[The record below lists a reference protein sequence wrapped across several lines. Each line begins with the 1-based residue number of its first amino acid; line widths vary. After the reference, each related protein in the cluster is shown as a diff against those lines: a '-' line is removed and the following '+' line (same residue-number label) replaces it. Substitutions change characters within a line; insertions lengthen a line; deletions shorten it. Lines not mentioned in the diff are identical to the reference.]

1 MDFTESDEHAMLRA
15 AATDVVA
22 SFGHEWFRERAR
34 AGGRAEELWQALAA
48 PGFLSVHLPEQYG
61 GGGGGMSELVVV
73 SEAAAAQGCP
83 LLLVLVSAGIS
94 AELLARFGT
103 DSQRDRWLPGLS
115 SGEKMVFAIT
125 EPDAGSNSHHLSTT
139 ATLDGDVYRLRGT
152 KTYISGVDEA
162 PRMLVVART
171 GVDDATGSTPGRAQ
185 LSLFVVDTDA
195 PGLDRTPIPVEVA
208 IPEKQFQLFFTDV
221 EVPADR
227 LVGTEG
233 EGLRQLFYGL
243 NPERILSA
251 SICTGIGQY
260 ALERAAIYAR
270 EREVWGVPIGAHQGV
285 AHPLARAKVE
295 LELAR
300 LMMQKAAW
308 MHDHADD
315 GGHDR
320 VAAGEAANMAKF
332 AAAEAGAHCLDAA
345 IQTHGGNGMAT
356 EYGLADLWGLV
367 RLLRIAPV
375 SHEMILNF
383 VAQQSLGLPKSY

>member
-1 MDFTESDEHAMLRA
+1 VDFAETDEHSMLRA
-15 AATDVVA
+15 AVSDVAA
-22 SFGHEWFRERAR
+22 SFGHEWFRDRAR
-34 AGGRAEELWQALAA
+34 SGGRAEELWQALAG
-48 PGFLSVHLPEQYG
+48 PGFLSVHLPEHYG
-61 GGGGGMSELVVV
+61 GGGGGMNELVVV

-83 LLLVLVSAGIS
+83 LLLLLVSAGIS

-103 DSQRDRWLPGLS
+103 DAQRDEWLPGLCT
-115 SGEKMVFAIT
+115 GEKMVFAIT
-125 EPDAGSNSHHLSTT
+125 EPDAGSNSHHLTTT
-139 ATLDGDVYRLRGT
+139 AVRDGDVYKLRGT

-162 PRMLVVART
+162 PRVLVVART
-171 GVDDATGSTPGRAQ
+171 GVDDTDPARPGRAE

-195 PGLDRTPIPVEVA
+195 PGLDRTPIPVEVT
-208 IPEKQFQLFFTDV
+208 IPEKQFQLFFDDV
-221 EVPADR
+221 AVPADR
-227 LVGTEG
+227 LVGIEG
-233 EGLRQLFYGL
+233 DGLHQLFHGL

-260 ALERAAIYAR
+260 ALARASAYAR
-270 EREVWGVPIGAHQGV
+270 EREVWGVPIGRHQAV

-308 MHDHADD
+308 MHDHAD
-315 GGHDR
+315 DR

>member
-1 MDFTESDEHAMLRA
+1 MDFTVPDEHAMVWA
-15 AATDVVA
+15 AVGEIAA
-22 SFGHEWFRERAR
+22 RFGHEWFRERAR

-61 GGGGGMSELVVV
+61 GGGGGLSELVVV

-83 LLLVLVSAGIS
+83 LLLVLVSAGICG
-94 AELLARFGT
+94 ELLARFGT
-103 DSQRDRWLPGLS
+103 DAQRDRWLRGLCA
-115 SGEKMVFAIT
+115 GEKMVFAIT
-125 EPDAGSNSHHLSTT
+125 EPDAGSNSHRLSTT
-139 ATLDGDVYRLRGT
+139 ATRDGDVYRLQGT
-152 KTYISGVDEA
+152 KTFISGVDEA
-162 PRMLVVART
+162 GAVLVVART
-171 GVDDATGSTPGRAQ
+171 AVDTEPVQSGRAQ

-195 PGLDRTPIPVEVA
+195 PGLERAPIPVEVT
-208 IPEKQFQLFFTDV
+208 IPEKQYQLFFDGV
-221 EVPADR
+221 EVPTDR

-233 EGLRQLFYGL
+233 DGLRQLFHGL

-251 SICTGIGQY
+251 SICTGVGLY
-260 ALERAAIYAR
+260 ALARASEYAR
-270 EREVWGVPIGAHQGV
+270 EREVWGVPIGTHQGV
-285 AHPLARAKVE
+285 AHPLARAKIA

-308 MHDHADD
+308 MHDHTDD
-315 GGHDR
+315 DAHDR

-332 AAAEAGAHCLDAA
+332 AAAEAGARCLDAA

>member
-1 MDFTESDEHAMLRA
+1 MDFTESEEHAMLRA
-15 AATDVVA
+15 AASDVA
-22 SFGHEWFRERAR
+22 AGFGHDWFREQAR
-34 AGGRAEELWQALAA
+34 AGGRADELWQAMAA
-48 PGFLSVHLPEQYG
+48 PGFLSVHLPEEFG
-61 GGGGGMSELVVV
+61 GGGGGLSELVVV

-83 LLLVLVSAGIS
+83 LLLLLVSAGIS

-103 DSQRDRWLPGLS
+103 EGQRARWLPGLCT
-115 SGEKMVFAIT
+115 GEKMVFAIT
-125 EPDAGSNSHHLSTT
+125 EPDAGSNSHQLATT
-139 ATLDGDVYRLRGT
+139 ATRDGEVYRLRGT

-162 PRMLVVART
+162 PAMLVVART
-171 GVDDATGSTPGRAQ
+171 GVDEATGREQ

-195 PGLDRTPIPVEVA
+195 PGLDRTLIPVELS
-208 IPEKQFQLFFTDV
+208 IPEKQFQLFFDDV

-227 LVGTEG
+227 LVGAEG
-233 EGLRQLFYGL
+233 EGLRQVFDGL

-251 SICTGIGQY
+251 SILTGIGLY
-260 ALERAAIYAR
+260 ALTRASAYAR
-270 EREVWGVPIGAHQGV
+270 EREVWGVPIGTHQGV
-285 AHPLARAKVE
+285 AHPLARAKIE

-308 MHDHADD
+308 MHDQTD
-315 GGHDR
+315 DR

>member
-15 AATDVVA
+15 AAGDVA
-22 SFGHEWFRERAR
+22 AGFGHDWFREQAR
-34 AGGRAEELWQALAA
+34 TGGRADELWQAMAA
-48 PGFLSVHLPEQYG
+48 PGFLSVHLPEAFG
-61 GGGGGMSELVVV
+61 GGGGGLSELVVV

-83 LLLVLVSAGIS
+83 LLLILVSAGIS

-103 DSQRDRWLPGLS
+103 DAQRARWLPGLCT
-115 SGEKMVFAIT
+115 GEKMVFAIT
-125 EPDAGSNSHHLSTT
+125 EPDAGSNSHQLSTT
-139 ATLDGDVYRLRGT
+139 ATRDGDVYRLRGT

-171 GVDDATGSTPGRAQ
+171 GADEDTGRAQ

-195 PGLDRTPIPVEVA
+195 PGLERTPIPVEIS
-208 IPEKQFQLFFTDV
+208 IPEKQFQLFFDGV
-221 EVPADR
+221 EVQADR
-227 LVGTEG
+227 LVGVEG
-233 EGLRQLFYGL
+233 DGLRQVFDGL

-251 SICTGIGQY
+251 SILTGIGQY
-260 ALERAAIYAR
+260 ALERASAYAR
-270 EREVWGVPIGAHQGV
+270 EREVWGVPIGRHQGV
-285 AHPLARAKVE
+285 AHPLARAKVA

-308 MHDHADD
+308 MHDHAD
-315 GGHDR
+315 DR

-332 AAAEAGAHCLDAA
+332 AAAEAGAQCLDAA

>member
-1 MDFTESDEHAMLRA
+1 MDFSVPDEHAMLRA
-15 AATDVVA
+15 AVGEIAA
-22 SFGHEWFRERAR
+22 GFGHEWFRERAR

-61 GGGGGMSELVVV
+61 GGGGGLSELVVV

-83 LLLVLVSAGIS
+83 LLLVLVSAGICG
-94 AELLARFGT
+94 ELLARFGT
-103 DSQRDRWLPGLS
+103 DAQRDRWLRGLGA
-115 SGEKMVFAIT
+115 GEKMVFAIT
-125 EPDAGSNSHHLSTT
+125 EPDAGSNSHRLSTT
-139 ATLDGDVYRLRGT
+139 ATRDGDVYRLQGT

-162 PRMLVVART
+162 GAVLVVART
-171 GVDDATGSTPGRAQ
+171 AIGTDRARPGRAQ

-195 PGLDRTPIPVEVA
+195 PGLERTPIPVEVT
-208 IPEKQFQLFFTDV
+208 IPEKQYQLFFDGV
-221 EVPADR
+221 EVPEDR

-233 EGLRQLFYGL
+233 DGLRQLFHGL

-251 SICTGIGQY
+251 SICTGIGLY
-260 ALERAAIYAR
+260 ALSRASEYAR
-270 EREVWGVPIGAHQGV
+270 EREVWDAPIGTHQGV
-285 AHPLARAKVE
+285 AHPLARAKIE

-315 GGHDR
+315 DDHGGI
-320 VAAGEAANMAKF
+320 AAGEAANMAKF
-332 AAAEAGAHCLDAA
+332 AAAEAGALCLDAA

>member
-1 MDFTESDEHAMLRA
+1 
-15 AATDVVA
+15 
-22 SFGHEWFRERAR
+22 
-34 AGGRAEELWQALAA
+34 
-48 PGFLSVHLPEQYG
+48 
-61 GGGGGMSELVVV
+61 
-73 SEAAAAQGCP
+73 
-83 LLLVLVSAGIS
+83 
-94 AELLARFGT
+94 
-103 DSQRDRWLPGLS
+103 
-115 SGEKMVFAIT
+115 MVFAIT
-125 EPDAGSNSHHLSTT
+125 EPDAGSNSHQL
-139 ATLDGDVYRLRGT
+139 ATVATRDGDLYRLRGT

-162 PRMLVVART
+162 SAVLVVART
-171 GVDDATGSTPGRAQ
+171 GVDDSGRAQ

-195 PGLDRTPIPVEVA
+195 PGLDGTPIPVEVT
-208 IPEKQFQLFFTDV
+208 IPEKQYQLFFDDV
-221 EVPADR
+221 DVGLDR

-233 EGLRQLFYGL
+233 DGLRQLFHGL

-251 SICTGIGQY
+251 SICTGIGLY
-260 ALERAAIYAR
+260 ALARASEYAR
-270 EREVWGVPIGAHQGV
+270 ERDVWGVPIGTHQGV
-285 AHPLARAKVE
+285 AHPLARAKIQ

-308 MHDHADD
+308 MHDHTDD
-315 GGHDR
+315 AVDR

-332 AAAEAGAHCLDAA
+332 AAAEAGAACLDAA